1 MWPRPTESMCWT
13 PWICRSLL
21 IFATSAEVKASG
33 LLTTAYTVT
42 DGAVYVY
49 FTVNGPRG
57 EIVVL
62 KDTGRR

>member
-1 MWPRPTESMCWT
+1 
-13 PWICRSLL
+13 LL